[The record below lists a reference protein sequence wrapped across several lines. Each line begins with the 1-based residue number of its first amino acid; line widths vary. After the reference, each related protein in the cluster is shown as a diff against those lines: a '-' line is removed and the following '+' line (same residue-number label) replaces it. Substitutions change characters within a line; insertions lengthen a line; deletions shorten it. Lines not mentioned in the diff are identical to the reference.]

1 MTATP
6 NATTATATLT
16 RIRLNRR
23 STTVRRDLSDA
34 TQLHKTV
41 MRLAPDHLGASP
53 RQKAGLLFRLEPATD
68 HTPPTLLIQSHHM
81 PDLTRL
87 PDTYGTAETRNLA
100 PMFHA
105 LTPGQRVRYRITANA
120 SASRLAPEDRH
131 PGSKKRGI
139 VTPLHG
145 EQALTWWHRRATAAG
160 LTVITA
166 DATPVRF
173 PRRSKEPG
181 PLHAL
186 TRFDGTATVS
196 DPEELS
202 HAVLHGIGR
211 GKPYGA
217 GLLSLAPA

>member
-1 MTATP
+1 MTATQD
-6 NATTATATLT
+6 TTTATLT
-16 RIRLNRR
+16 RIRLNHR
-23 STTVRRDLSDA
+23 STTVRRDLADA

-41 MRLAPDHLGASP
+41 MRLAPDHLGDSP

-68 HTPPTLLIQSHHM
+68 HTPPTLLIQSHQM

-87 PDTYGTAETRNLA
+87 PDTYGIAETLDLA

-105 LTPGQRVRYRITANA
+105 LTPGRHVRYRITANA
-120 SASRLAPEDRH
+120 SASRLAPQDRH
-131 PGSKKRGI
+131 PGSKKRGT

-145 EQALTWWHRRATAAG
+145 EQALTWWQRRATAAG
-160 LTVITA
+160 LTVTTT

-196 DPEELS
+196 NPEQLR
-202 HAVLHGIGR
+202 HALLHGIGR

>member
-1 MTATP
+1 MTATQD
-6 NATTATATLT
+6 TTTATLT
-16 RIRLNRR
+16 RICLNHR
-23 STTVRRDLSDA
+23 STTVRRDLADA

-41 MRLAPDHLGASP
+41 MRLAPDHLGDSP

-68 HTPPTLLIQSHHM
+68 HTPPTLLIQSHQM

-87 PDTYGTAETRNLA
+87 PDTYGIAETLDLA

-105 LTPGQRVRYRITANA
+105 LTPGRRVRYRITANA
-120 SASRLAPEDRH
+120 SASRLAPQDRH
-131 PGSKKRGI
+131 PGSKKRGT

-145 EQALTWWHRRATAAG
+145 EQALTWWQRRATAAG
-160 LTVITA
+160 LTVTTT

-196 DPEELS
+196 NPEQLR
-202 HAVLHGIGR
+202 HALLHGIGR